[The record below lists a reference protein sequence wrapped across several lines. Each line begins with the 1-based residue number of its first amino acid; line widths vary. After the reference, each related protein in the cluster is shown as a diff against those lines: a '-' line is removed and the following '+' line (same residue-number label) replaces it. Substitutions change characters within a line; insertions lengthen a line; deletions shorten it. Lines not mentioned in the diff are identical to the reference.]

1 LIDLHKRIV
10 RLYHTVKY
18 LKAKQIFWRLLN
30 LTPRFISEVNEF
42 PPISNEQLTY
52 NFIPCNVITTDY
64 DQFKFLNETHSLKV
78 EGWDDK
84 SISKLWRYNLHYFGY
99 LLQNK
104 NSAYQIEHHLKL
116 IEKWIDDNPFGRG
129 TGWEPYPT
137 SLRIINWIKWHWF
150 CDGLSDRAKLSLW
163 NQVRWLANRPE
174 YHLLG
179 NHLFINAKALLF
191 ASAFFRL
198 DSNSKYF
205 KESLSILHKE
215 LKEQFLDDGAHFELS
230 PMYHSLAMED
240 LLDLISISNK
250 VPNNFPSNEIM
261 RKYNKRISWLET
273 MIYNNGELAHF
284 NDCANG
290 IAPKYSDLEDYAV
303 KLGIAKEKSSI
314 NNLYIHKESGFV
326 VYKDVKSHLIADFG
340 KIGPDY
346 LPGHAHADTLSFELA
361 INGERIVVNSGTS
374 VYGNSDDRLLQRG
387 TGAHSTIQIDM
398 ENSSEVWSGFRV
410 ARRAVP
416 FNIQV
421 NSSGESNNEI
431 NFQSSHNGYLRLKNK
446 AIHTRK
452 FNLSNDTWSI
462 EDDISGYSNTVVS
475 RFYLHPE
482 IEVRKNA
489 IGIIFSKNHIDLIEF
504 KYDRKLDLQ
513 LIDTFYHDQFGVN
526 KANKCIQIS
535 GISPCK
541 MEVKFEIL

>member
-1 LIDLHKRIV
+1 MLKRIV

-52 NFIPCNVITTDY
+52 NFIPCNIITTDY
-64 DQFKFLNETHSLKV
+64 DQFEFLNETHSLKAV
-78 EGWDDK
+78 GWDDK

-104 NSAYQIEHHLKL
+104 NSAYQIEHQLKL
-116 IEKWIDDNPFGRG
+116 IEKWIDDNPFGSG

-215 LKEQFLDDGAHFELS
+215 LKEQFLEDGAHFELS

-250 VPNNFPSNEIM
+250 IPNN
-261 RKYNKRISWLET
+261 
-273 MIYNNGELAHF
+273 
-284 NDCANG
+284 C
-290 IAPKYSDLEDYAV
+290 
-303 KLGIAKEKSSI
+303 
-314 NNLYIHKESGFV
+314 
-326 VYKDVKSHLIADFG
+326 
-340 KIGPDY
+340 
-346 LPGHAHADTLSFELA
+346 
-361 INGERIVVNSGTS
+361 
-374 VYGNSDDRLLQRG
+374 
-387 TGAHSTIQIDM
+387 
-398 ENSSEVWSGFRV
+398 
-410 ARRAVP
+410 
-416 FNIQV
+416 
-421 NSSGESNNEI
+421 
-431 NFQSSHNGYLRLKNK
+431 
-446 AIHTRK
+446 
-452 FNLSNDTWSI
+452 
-462 EDDISGYSNTVVS
+462 
-475 RFYLHPE
+475 
-482 IEVRKNA
+482 
-489 IGIIFSKNHIDLIEF
+489 
-504 KYDRKLDLQ
+504 
-513 LIDTFYHDQFGVN
+513 
-526 KANKCIQIS
+526 
-535 GISPCK
+535 SP
-541 MEVKFEIL
+541 

>member
-1 LIDLHKRIV
+1 MLKRIA
-10 RLYHTVKY
+10 RLYNTVKY

-42 PPISNEQLTY
+42 PSIINEQLTN
-52 NFIPCNVITTDY
+52 NFIPRNIITTDY
-64 DQFKFLNETHSLKV
+64 DQFKFLNETYSLKV
-78 EGWDDK
+78 VGWDDK
-84 SISKLWRYNLHYFGY
+84 SISKLWRYNLHYFDY

-104 NSAYQIEHHLKL
+104 NSVNQIDHYLKL
-116 IEKWIDDNPFGRG
+116 IEKWIDDNPFGKG

-150 CDGLSDRAKLSLW
+150 CDGLSEKAKLSLW
-163 NQVRWLANRPE
+163 NQIRWLQNRPE

-205 KESLSILHKE
+205 RESISILNKE
-215 LKEQFLDDGAHFELS
+215 LKEQFLSDGAHFELS

-240 LLDLISISNK
+240 LLDLMSISNK
-250 VPNNFPSNEIM
+250 VPNNFPSNEIL
-261 RKYNKRISWLET
+261 RKYYKGMAWLET
-273 MIYNNGELAHF
+273 MIYNNGELSHF

-290 IAPKYSDLEDYAV
+290 IAPKYLDLKDYAI
-303 KLGIAKEKSSI
+303 KLGIAEKSLC
-314 NNLYIHKESGFV
+314 NNKLHFHQESGFV
-326 VYKDVKSHLIADFG
+326 VYKDEKSHLIADFG

-361 INGERIVVNSGTS
+361 VNGERIVVNSGTS
-374 VYGNSDDRLLQRG
+374 LYGSSVDRLLQRG

-421 NSSGESNNEI
+421 NSNIESDNEI
-431 NFQSSHNGYLRLKNK
+431 SFQASHNGYLRSKNK

-452 FNLSNDTWSI
+452 FKLSNNTWNI
-462 EDDISGYSNTVVS
+462 EDEISGNGNTVVS

-489 IGIIFSKNHIDLIEF
+489 TGMIFSKNHIDLIDF
-504 KYDRKLDLQ
+504 KYDCKLELK

-526 KANKCIQIS
+526 KANKCIQVS
-535 GISPCK
+535 GISPSK
-541 MEVKFEIL
+541 MEIKFEII

>member
-1 LIDLHKRIV
+1 MLKRIV

-30 LTPRFISEVNEF
+30 LTPRFISEVNDF
-42 PPISNEQLTY
+42 PPIIYEQLTY
-52 NFIPCNVITTDY
+52 NFIPCNIITTDY
-64 DQFKFLNETHSLKV
+64 DQFKFLNETHSLKLV
-78 EGWDDK
+78 GWDDK

-104 NSAYQIEHHLKL
+104 NSASQIEYHLKL
-116 IEKWIDDNPFGRG
+116 IEKWIDDNPFGKG

-150 CDGLSDRAKLSLW
+150 CDGLSEKAKLSLW
-163 NQVRWLANRPE
+163 NQIRWLQNRPE

-205 KESLSILHKE
+205 RESISILKKE
-215 LKEQFLDDGAHFELS
+215 LKEQFLSDGAHFELS

-250 VPNNFPSNEIM
+250 VPSNYPSKEILK
-261 RKYNKRISWLET
+261 KYHRGMSWLET

-290 IAPKYSDLEDYAV
+290 IAPKYSDLEDYAI

-314 NNLYIHKESGFV
+314 NKLYIHKESGFV
-326 VYKDVKSHLIADFG
+326 VYKDEKSHLIADFG

-374 VYGNSDDRLLQRG
+374 VYGSSDDRLLQRG

-421 NSSGESNNEI
+421 NSTTESNNDI
-431 NFQSSHNGYLRLKNK
+431 SFQSSHNGYLRLKNK

-462 EDDISGYSNTVVS
+462 EDEISGYNNTVVS

-489 IGIIFSKNHIDLIEF
+489 IGITFSKNHIDLIEF
-504 KYDRKLDLQ
+504 IYDRKLDLQ
-513 LIDTFYHDQFGVN
+513 LIDTFFHDQFGVN
-526 KANKCIQIS
+526 KANKCIQVS

>member
-1 LIDLHKRIV
+1 LKRLLNSIV

-42 PPISNEQLTY
+42 HPISNEQLTY
-52 NFIPCNVITTDY
+52 NFIPCNIITTDY
-64 DQFKFLNETHSLKV
+64 DQFKFLNETHSLKAV
-78 EGWDDK
+78 GWDDK

-99 LLQNK
+99 LLQNN
-104 NSAYQIEHHLKL
+104 NSAYQIEHQLKL
-116 IEKWIDDNPFGRG
+116 IEKWIDDNPFGSG

-205 KESLSILHKE
+205 RESISILKNE
-215 LKEQFLDDGAHFELS
+215 LKEQFLSDGAHFELS

-250 VPNNFPSNEIM
+250 VPNHFPSKEILK
-261 RKYNKRISWLET
+261 KYHRGMSWLET

-290 IAPKYSDLEDYAV
+290 IAPKYSDLEDYAI
-303 KLGIAKEKSSI
+303 KLGIAKEISSK
-314 NNLYIHKESGFV
+314 NKLYIHKESGFV
-326 VYKDVKSHLIADFG
+326 VYKDEKSHLIADFG

-374 VYGNSDDRLLQRG
+374 VYGSSDDRLLQRG

-421 NSSGESNNEI
+421 NSSTESKNEI
-431 NFQSSHNGYLRLKNK
+431 SFQSSHNGYLRLKKK

-462 EDDISGYSNTVVS
+462 EDEISGYSNTVVS

-489 IGIIFSKNHIDLIEF
+489 IGITFSKNHIDLIEF

-513 LIDTFYHDQFGVN
+513 LIDTFFHDQFGVN
-526 KANKCIQIS
+526 KANKCIQVS